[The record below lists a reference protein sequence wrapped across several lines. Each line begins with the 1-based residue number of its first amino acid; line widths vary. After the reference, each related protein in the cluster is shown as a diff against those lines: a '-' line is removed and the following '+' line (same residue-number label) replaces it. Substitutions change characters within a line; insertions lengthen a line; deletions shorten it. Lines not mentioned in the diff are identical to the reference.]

1 MSTSEGIG
9 RVFPYAT
16 SASFN
21 TAITARLKI
30 VAAESPYTVS
40 QLRRQF
46 AYDRFLARVFTLGD
60 QSWILKGGVAM
71 LARLAVAR
79 HSMDIDLAADFDAT
93 HAALHQLRLI
103 ADHDLHDHFT
113 FVLAE
118 PRSLVKGIA
127 GVRVPVTAQ
136 LGPRMFERFSVDL
149 VTGAQITAAPEVAH
163 PLDLLGDLPGL
174 VRPDYRLYPLVD
186 TLADKV
192 LAVME
197 QHGERPST
205 RFRDLVDIMLI
216 LRTSTIDAAALRR
229 ALASEHRRR
238 GRSVTVSFAVPDES
252 LWRAGYARTVV
263 DAPNV
268 VERTLDQALPL
279 AKAFLDPI
287 LEGAITYGSWNPAT
301 RTWELDD
308 ELARPAQSADMRE

>member
-1 MSTSEGIG
+1 
-9 RVFPYAT
+9 
-16 SASFN
+16 
-21 TAITARLKI
+21 
-30 VAAESPYTVS
+30 
-40 QLRRQF
+40 
-46 AYDRFLARVFTLGD
+46 
-60 QSWILKGGVAM
+60 M

-79 HSMDIDLAADFDAT
+79 HSMDIDLSADFDAA

-118 PRSLVKGIA
+118 PRALVKGIE

-149 VTGAQITAAPEVAH
+149 VTGAQITATPEAAR

-192 LAVME
+192 LAITE

-216 LRTSTIDAAALRR
+216 LGSSAIDATALRR

-238 GRSVTVSFAVPDES
+238 GRSVNASFAVPDES
-252 LWRAGYARTVV
+252 LWRAGYARTVA

-268 VERTLDQALPL
+268 TERTLDQALPL

-287 LEGAITYGSWNPAT
+287 LGGAVTCGRWNPAT
-301 RTWELDD
+301 KAWDLDD
-308 ELARPAQSADMRE
+308 VVANPAQPADMRE